1 MQRENINWEWQPN
14 GNLSLWNVA
23 DAVKKHPT
31 THEEIF
37 FNQATASHCSYYQTM
52 PMVKLL
58 YCKRKLKNK
67 FLILEVSNMAAFLAI
82 NSKTI
87 LYW

>member
-31 THEEIF
+31 TNEEIF

-58 YCKRKLKNK
+58 YCKRK
-67 FLILEVSNMAAFLAI
+67 
-82 NSKTI
+82 SKTSF
-87 LYW
+87 